1 MLHYIEQGK
10 GEVLIL
16 LHGNGESLEYFAHQI
31 AYFSHDYRV
40 IAVDTRGHG
49 QSPRGED
56 PFTLEQFAEDLKEFM
71 DSLRIKKAHILGFS
85 DGGNIAMMF
94 ALWYPERIHSLILNG
109 ANLDPQGVKWSVQA
123 PVVLQYEIARRFAR
137 RNAAARR
144 KAELLS
150 LMVNEPNIPP
160 EALSRL
166 TMPTLVIAGD
176 RDMIKD
182 SHTCLIASSL
192 PQGQMVILPG
202 THFIASENPVAFNA
216 AVEQFLKGVG

>member
-10 GEVLIL
+10 GDVMIL
-16 LHGNGESLEYFAHQI
+16 LHGNGESLDYFAHQI
-31 AYFSHDYRV
+31 AYFNHDYRV

-71 DSLRIKKAHILGFS
+71 DHLKIKKAHILGFS
-85 DGGNIAMMF
+85 DGGNIAMIF
-94 ALWYPERIHSLILNG
+94 ALWYPERVRSLILNG

-166 TMPTLVIAGD
+166 TMPVLVIAGD

-182 SHTCLIASSL
+182 EHTCMIASCL
-192 PQGQMVILPG
+192 PQVQLVILPG
-202 THFIASENPVAFNA
+202 NHFIANQNPVAFNE

>member
-10 GEVLIL
+10 GEALIL
-16 LHGNGESLEYFAHQI
+16 LHGNGESLDYFAHQI

-56 PFTLEQFAEDLKEFM
+56 PFTLEQFAEDLRDFM
-71 DSLRIKKAHILGFS
+71 DGLKIKKAHLLGFS
-85 DGGNIAMMF
+85 DGGNIALTF
-94 ALWYPERIHSLILNG
+94 ALWYPERVRSLILNG
-109 ANLDPQGVKWSVQA
+109 ANLYPQGVKRSVQI
-123 PVVLQYEIARRFAR
+123 PIEIGYRVAKFFAR
-137 RNAAARR
+137 RSAGAKQ
-144 KAELLS
+144 KAEQLG

-182 SHTCLIASSL
+182 EHTCMIASYL
-192 PQGQMVILPG
+192 PNGQLEILQGD
-202 THFIASENPVAFNA
+202 HFIANRNPLAFND
-216 AVEQFLKGVG
+216 AVERFLKEVG